1 MTSQV
6 ALLNPH
12 GVALASDSAVSLGAE
27 RKTFNTVNKIFPL
40 IYENGNGKTNHHV
53 AFMVSNSG
61 TYIPG
66 GMLWER
72 VFDAFSKTQPTTHPT
87 LDKYVEELINF
98 LGRKEMFDDQQN
110 DLGVQRVLM
119 NWFDSHPAISGHRE
133 IQSALETIRWGWTR
147 DDTIE
152 ELDAEMRETL
162 ALQINDR
169 IDQMHNKYMND
180 KDEAL
185 ASNHDEFAPKEIRIR
200 KRNNHNSQAAAELL
214 VRRYELEPR
223 FVDVLTDIFNVQLA
237 FSPEPEGR
245 VNTKIVAVGFGH
257 EDRTPVMCEILCG
270 AQIDPGAD
278 LITVREWFNIRQSQ
292 SLEDTG
298 RLIDDEIDG
307 VVYNHGGAI
316 IRGQAY
322 HYEMD
327 NLLNGIHLRDM
338 SHLSRWGPR
347 GVSQHMT
354 DTILQQIYASLK
366 EFYSS
371 NSTKPAELME
381 VITNHTW
388 NMSRAS
394 EKPLD
399 VNIHNYIHRE
409 MWDEAIVEHGM
420 IKRRQKFRDAAEF
433 FPIPNLA
440 DFAHSLVR
448 MEAEICHWM
457 DSVRSVGGPI
467 DVLTITKED
476 GCQLEAR
483 S

>member
-12 GVALASDSAVSLGAE
+12 GVALASDSAVTLGA
-27 RKTFNTVNKIFPL
+27 KTYNTVNKIFPL
-40 IYENGNGKTNHHV
+40 IYENGNGKTKHHV

-72 VFDAFSKTQPTTHPT
+72 VFHAFSKTQPTIHPT
-87 LDKYVEELINF
+87 LKKYVEELINF
-98 LGRKEMFDDQQN
+98 LGKKEMFDDQQN
-110 DLGVQRVLM
+110 DLGVQRELM
-119 NWFDSHPAISGHRE
+119 HWFENHPAITGHRK

-147 DDTIE
+147 DDPDE
-152 ELDAEMRETL
+152 ELDSEMRETL

-169 IDQMHNKYMND
+169 IDQMHNKFMND
-180 KDEAL
+180 KDDAL
-185 ASNHDEFAPKEIRIR
+185 ARSHDEFAPKEIRIR

-223 FVDVLTDIFNVQLA
+223 FVDVLTDIFNVQLT
-237 FSPEPEGR
+237 FYPEPEGR
-245 VNTKIVAVGFGH
+245 AHTKIVAVGFGH
-257 EDRTPVMCEILCG
+257 EDRTPLMCEILCG

-278 LITVREWFNIRQSQ
+278 LITVKEWFSIRQSQ
-292 SLEDTG
+292 SLEDNG
-298 RLIDDEIDG
+298 RLFDEEIDG
-307 VVYNHGGAI
+307 VVYNDGGAI
-316 IRGQAY
+316 IRGLAY
-322 HYEMD
+322 HNEMD
-327 NLLNGIHLRDM
+327 NLLNGLHLQDMNHLR
-338 SHLSRWGPR
+338 RWGR
-347 GVSQHMT
+347 GGVSQHMT
-354 DTILQQIYASLK
+354 DTIMHQIYRSLGQ
-366 EFYSS
+366 FYSS
-371 NSTKPAELME
+371 NSTKPDELMK
-381 VITNHTW
+381 VIRNHKW
-388 NMSRAS
+388 KMSRAS
-394 EKPLD
+394 GEPLD
-399 VNIHNYIHRE
+399 VDIRDYIHQE

-433 FPIPNLA
+433 FPIPDLA

-457 DSVRSVGGPI
+457 EPVRSVGGPI

-476 GCQLEAR
+476 GCLLETR